1 MDVYWMNGSSVD
13 VYTWMFLPFLK
24 KEGIFWNFPSGV
36 VSLQK
41 KTKNVMQ
48 MMEQEPKYPVGVQSF
63 ENIRLDGAVYVDKT
77 ALIYKLTHTYRT
89 VFLSRP
95 RRFGK
100 TLLTRTLECYFQ
112 GRGELF
118 TGLAMESLE
127 KTWTKHPVLRFDFS
141 NVKGYDM
148 PSLMRK
154 ISRRLGEYEAI
165 YGRDPE
171 DVAPDDRFFGLI
183 QSAYKQTGQKV
194 VVLIDEYDAPLLE
207 VLMEPEKLAE
217 VRDFMRKFYSQIKN
231 CDEYIRF
238 AFMTG
243 ISAFSQ
249 LGMFSELNNLKNIT
263 NEDAYAS
270 LCGITLQELKDN
282 FAYGIR
288 KFAEKGGCTPVEIV
302 EMLRNQYDGYHFTDA
317 MVDVFNPY
325 SLLNAFSDC
334 KLNNYWFQTGTPTFA
349 INMLKA
355 HKGEWKFNIED
366 IDALPPVNLSEFNT
380 PLEQATKPL
389 PFLYQAGYLTIKSYP
404 GTGDK
409 YILGVPNAEVR
420 IGLLK
425 NLIPLYT
432 AMDPDKVYNVATDI
446 SYTLSQGD
454 YDTALNLIRSFLAE
468 IPVMQGE
475 EASLKDIRAR
485 ETYYHKQLFIIF
497 RMLHDD
503 AWAEVQQAVGK
514 PDIVVRTRKY
524 IYIIEV
530 KFDSTPQ
537 VALRQIEEKQ
547 YAVPYAMDGREI
559 VKLGVNF
566 SSETRTIDAWERGK

>member
-1 MDVYWMNGSSVD
+1 
-13 VYTWMFLPFLK
+13 
-24 KEGIFWNFPSGV
+24 
-36 VSLQK
+36 
-41 KTKNVMQ
+41 
-48 MMEQEPKYPVGVQSF
+48 MMEQEPLYPVGEQSF
-63 ENIRLDGAVYVDKT
+63 ENIRLSDAVYVDKT
-77 ALIYKLTHTYRT
+77 ALIYKLTHRYGM

-112 GRGELF
+112 GRRELF
-118 TGLAMESLE
+118 TGLAMERLE
-127 KTWTKHPVLRFDFS
+127 TMWTKHPVLRFGFG
-141 NVKGYDM
+141 NVKGYNM
-148 PSLMRK
+148 SGLMRC
-154 ISRRLGEYEAI
+154 IEQQLERYEKI
-165 YGRDPE
+165 YGVNPKDITPGN
-171 DVAPDDRFFGLI
+171 RFYGLI
-183 QSAYKQTGQKV
+183 NRAYEQTGQKV

-207 VLMEPEKLAE
+207 VLTDTEKLAE
-217 VRDFMRKFYSQIKN
+217 VREVMRGFYSQIKYA
-231 CDEYIRF
+231 DEYIRF

-243 ISAFSQ
+243 ISTFSQ

-263 NEDAYAS
+263 NDDNYAS
-270 LCGITLQELKDN
+270 ICGITLPELKDN
-282 FAYGIR
+282 FGYGIR
-288 KFAEKGGCTPVEIV
+288 KFAEKESCTPEEVV
-302 EMLRNQYDGYHFTDA
+302 DKLRDQYDGYHFTDA
-317 MVDVFNPY
+317 MIDVFNPY

-334 KLNNYWFQTGTPTFA
+334 KLNSYWFQTGTPSFA
-349 INMLKA
+349 INILKA
-355 HKGEWKFNIED
+355 HRGEWTLDIDD

-454 YDTALNLIRSFLAE
+454 YDTALNLVRSFLAGV
-468 IPVMQGE
+468 PVMQGE
-475 EASLKDIRAR
+475 EASLQDMRAR

-503 AWAEVQQAVGK
+503 AWAEVQQAVGR
-514 PDIVVRTRKY
+514 PDIVVKTQRY

-530 KFDSTPQ
+530 KLDSTPQ
-537 VALRQIEEKQ
+537 VALEQLEAKQ
-547 YAVPYAMDGREI
+547 YAVPYAMEGKEL

-566 SSETRTIDAWERGK
+566 SSETRTIDAWERG